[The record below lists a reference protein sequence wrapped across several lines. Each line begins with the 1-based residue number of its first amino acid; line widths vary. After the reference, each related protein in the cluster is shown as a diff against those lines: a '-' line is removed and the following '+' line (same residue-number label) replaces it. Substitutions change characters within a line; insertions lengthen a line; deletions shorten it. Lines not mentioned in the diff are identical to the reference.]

1 VDTLTTE
8 TTIHFATQDA
18 FVLDGD
24 LIEAHGF
31 HVRAGPMMK
40 LAR

>member
-1 VDTLTTE
+1 VDTLAAE
-8 TTIHFATQDA
+8 TTIRFAKPGA
-18 FVLDGD
+18 YVLDGD

-31 HVRAGPMMK
+31 RVRAGPMMK